1 MELVPFSVINQYL
14 KERLIYASRYSGE
27 EISFLKIFQH
37 GLSFNLTKQKHKVI
51 KTYLSLPVTLQMLV
65 YFLKSIKRNKNKT
78 RPVFKEFVILDPGRM
93 MKGDDGKWHSIYFD
107 KIADI
112 IGRAN
117 LTIISTKLESKIP
130 KDHDIRE
137 FHEPFPFPDK
147 QEKFMLNEILTAYN
161 NAKECRQFKKDELI
175 QIKSALH
182 IFYEEF
188 RFYYNVFKDQP
199 VKKLLF
205 VCHYHN
211 EGLIA
216 VLKMLNIE
224 CIEVQHG
231 LIATNDLYYVYHEQ
245 FAAVIGKSLFPDKIL
260 VYGPYWKHILEMGC
274 EYHSFQIHIAGDY
287 LYRLP
292 DYKKKTLSKENIV
305 LICAQKNLHR
315 DYVMYAKKLAI
326 HLRNHPEWRGI
337 VKLHP
342 LEKNKEAYEELR
354 QHNLEI
360 VDIEVPLD
368 ELMSKC
374 KIQISIYSTTF
385 YDAFGFDVINFSL
398 QDYGA
403 MSDYASDMIS
413 EGVAEPLLAD
423 EDPILRYH
431 SLKKGS
437 HKEFSRD
444 NVYSEFNEIATREAL
459 GLAKG

>member
-14 KERLIYASRYSGE
+14 KERLIHASRYSGE

-51 KTYLSLPVTLQMLV
+51 KTYLSWPLQLQMLV
-65 YFLKSIKRNKNKT
+65 YYLKSLRRKPNQAK
-78 RPVFKEFVILDPGRM
+78 PVFREFVILDPGRI
-93 MKGDDGKWHSIYFD
+93 MKGEDGQWHSIYFD
-107 KIADI
+107 KIAGI
-112 IGRAN
+112 IGKEK
-117 LTIISTKLESKIP
+117 LTIISTKPGSEIP
-130 KDHDIRE
+130 KDHDISA
-137 FHEPFPFPDK
+137 FYTPLPFPD
-147 QEKFMLNEILTAYN
+147 QREKAMLREILQAYS
-161 NAKECRQFKKDELI
+161 NAKECRQFTREELI

-188 RFYYNVFKDQP
+188 RFYYHIFKDQP

-216 VLKMLNIE
+216 AIKTLGIE

-245 FAAVIGKSLFPDKIL
+245 FAAVIGKSLFPEKIL
-260 VYGPYWKHILEMGC
+260 VYGPYWKRILEMGC

-292 DYKKKTLSKENIV
+292 DYSIKTHRKENIV

-315 DYVMYAKKLAI
+315 DYVMYAKKLAL

-354 QHNLEI
+354 EHNLEI
-360 VDIEVPLD
+360 VDFEVPLD
-368 ELMSKC
+368 ELMSKS

-385 YDAFGFDVINFSL
+385 YDAFGFDVVNFSL

-423 EDPILRYH
+423 EDPIIRYQQ
-431 SLKKGS
+431 LKES
-437 HKEFSRD
+437 AHREFSRED
-444 NVYSEFNEIATREAL
+444 VYSQFDENAIRRAL
-459 GLAKG
+459 GL

>member
-14 KERLIYASRYSGE
+14 KERLIHASRYSAD

-51 KTYLSLPVTLQMLV
+51 KTYLGLPMQMQMLV
-65 YFLKSIKRNKNKT
+65 YYLKSLRHKQVPQKPI
-78 RPVFKEFVILDPGRM
+78 FKEFVILDPGRI
-93 MKGDDGKWHSIYFD
+93 MKGADGKWHSIYFD

-112 IGRAN
+112 IGKEN
-117 LTIISTKLESKIP
+117 LTIISTKPGSEIP
-130 KDHDIRE
+130 KDHDISD
-137 FHEPFPFPDK
+137 FQLPLPYPDER
-147 QEKFMLNEILTAYN
+147 EKFMLREILTAYSK
-161 NAKECRQFKKDELI
+161 AKDCRQFNREELI

-182 IFYEEF
+182 IFFEEF
-188 RFYYNVFKDQP
+188 RFYYYIFKNQN

-216 VLKMLNIE
+216 AIKLLGIE

-260 VYGPYWKHILEMGC
+260 VYGPYWKRILEMGC

-292 DYKKKTLSKENIV
+292 EYKKPQHQKENIV

-326 HLRNHPEWRGI
+326 HLLNHPDWRGI

-342 LEKNKEAYEELR
+342 LEKNKQAYDELR
-354 QHNLEI
+354 QHGLEI
-360 VDIEVPLD
+360 VDIEIPLD
-368 ELMSKC
+368 ELMSKSR
-374 KIQISIYSTTF
+374 IQISIYSTTF
-385 YDAFGFDVINFSL
+385 YDAFGFDVVNFSL

-423 EDPILRYH
+423 EDPILRFH
-431 SLKKGS
+431 RIQESS
-437 HKEFSRD
+437 HKEFARED
-444 NVYSEFNEIATREAL
+444 VYSDFDESVVREAL
-459 GLAKG
+459 DLT

>member
-1 MELVPFSVINQYL
+1 MELVPFSIINQYL
-14 KERLIYASRYSGE
+14 KERLIHPSRYSGE
-27 EISFLKIFQH
+27 DISFLKIFQH
-37 GLSFNLTKQKHKVI
+37 GLSFNLTKQNHKVI
-51 KTYLSLPVTLQMLV
+51 KTYLSLPFSLQLLV
-65 YFLKSIKRNKNKT
+65 YYLKSLKHKNGPKPT
-78 RPVFKEFVILDPGRM
+78 FHEYVILDPGRV
-93 MKGDDGKWHSIYFD
+93 MKGVDGKWHSIYFD
-107 KIADI
+107 KIAQL
-112 IGRAN
+112 IGKNR
-117 LTIISTKLESKIP
+117 LTIITTKPGAEVP
-130 KDHDIRE
+130 HDHDISEFYLPLPYPDERE
-137 FHEPFPFPDK
+137 K
-147 QEKFMLNEILTAYN
+147 KMLREILKAYS
-161 NAKECRQFKKDELI
+161 NAKACKQFTNDELI

-182 IFYEEF
+182 IFFEEF
-188 RFYYNVFKDQP
+188 RFYYNIFKDQP

-216 VLKMLNIE
+216 AIKSLGIE

-292 DYKKKTLSKENIV
+292 NYKKKDLQKENIV

-315 DYVMYAKKLAI
+315 DYVMYAKKLSR
-326 HLRNHPEWRGI
+326 HLKNHPDWRGI

-342 LEKNKEAYEELR
+342 LEKNKEAYEELL
-354 QHNLEI
+354 QYNLEI
-360 VDIEVPLD
+360 VDVEIPLD
-368 ELMSKC
+368 ELMSKS

-385 YDAFGFDVINFSL
+385 YDAFGFDVVNFSL

-403 MSDYASDMIS
+403 MSDYASDMIH

-423 EDPILRYH
+423 EDPILRYRR
-431 SLKKGS
+431 LKES
-437 HKEFSRD
+437 AHKEFSRED
-444 NVYSEFNEIATREAL
+444 VYSEFNEKTVVEAL
-459 GLAKG
+459 ALV

>member
-1 MELVPFSVINQYL
+1 MELVPFSIINQYL
-14 KERLIYASRYSGE
+14 KERLIHPSRYTGE
-27 EISFLKIFQH
+27 DISFLKIFQH

-51 KTYLSLPVTLQMLV
+51 KTYLSLPLPIQLFI
-65 YFLKSIKRNKNKT
+65 YFLKSLKHKKSEKPAFR
-78 RPVFKEFVILDPGRM
+78 EFVILDPGRM
-93 MKGDDGKWHSIYFD
+93 MKGLDGKWHSIYFD
-107 KIADI
+107 KIARH
-112 IGRAN
+112 IGEDR
-117 LTIISTKLESKIP
+117 LTIITTKPGAEVP
-130 KDHDIRE
+130 RDHDISE
-137 FHEPFPFPDK
+137 FYLPLPYPDDHEK
-147 QEKFMLNEILTAYN
+147 KILREILRAYS
-161 NAKECRQFKKDELI
+161 NAKTCKQFTDEELI

-182 IFYEEF
+182 IFFEEF
-188 RFYYNVFKDQP
+188 RFYYNIFKNQP

-216 VLKMLNIE
+216 AIKTLNIE

-292 DYKKKTLSKENIV
+292 DYKKKDLKKENIV

-315 DYVMYAKKLAI
+315 DYVMYAKKLSL
-326 HLRNHPEWRGI
+326 HLKNHPEWRGI

-342 LEKNKEAYEELR
+342 LEKNKEAYEELL
-354 QHNLEI
+354 QYNLEI
-360 VDIEVPLD
+360 VDVEIPLD
-368 ELMSKC
+368 ELMSKS

-385 YDAFGFDVINFSL
+385 YDAFGFDVVNFSL

-403 MSDYASDMIS
+403 MSDYASDMIR

-423 EDPILRYH
+423 EDPILRYQR
-431 SLKKGS
+431 LKETA
-437 HKEFSRD
+437 HKEFSREE
-444 NVYSEFNEIATREAL
+444 VYSEFDEKTVQEAL
-459 GLAKG
+459 GLQ